1 MKHSFE
7 IEIRETEN
15 REPSLFGTI
24 LTEGRAA
31 SERRELFAPGSV
43 QWPSDGVEIAPGH
56 FMPSEAR
63 AHPVRQRDG
72 RLTISARATD
82 ALRKAVE
89 SGAKYMSVEF
99 HALREKRT
107 KGDIREILSAL
118 VVRAV
123 VTKTPEF
130 DTTAAEVRSKKQGR
144 RPFWL

>member
-1 MKHSFE
+1 MKHSFPV
-7 IEIRETEN
+7 EIRETEN
-15 REPSLFGTI
+15 REPTLIGTI

-43 QWPSDGVEIAPGH
+43 EWPAEGIEIAPDH
-56 FMPSEAR
+56 YKPSEAR

-82 ALRKAVE
+82 GLREAVE
-89 SGAKYMSVEF
+89 NGARYMSVEF

-118 VVRAV
+118 VVRAACS
-123 VTKTPEF
+123 KSPEY
-130 DTTAAEVRSKKQGR
+130 DTTAAEVRNKRGKMA
-144 RPFWL
+144 WL